1 MISSEFI
8 DKVLIPIKVNGPI
21 HRDAL
26 MPTFIKEKINESKF
40 NDNLRLKSMEIK
52 RIDEDT
58 VEVNWTSKYWDDDYN
73 SFFKEVKR
81 CFIYNAKKHKL
92 ENPIEVIV
100 NLSDVYDTN
109 EVRNSFTL
117 NSFK

>member
-40 NDNLRLKSMEIK
+40 KDIGTH
-52 RIDEDT
+52 I
-58 VEVNWTSKYWDDDYN
+58 
-73 SFFKEVKR
+73 
-81 CFIYNAKKHKL
+81 
-92 ENPIEVIV
+92 
-100 NLSDVYDTN
+100 
-109 EVRNSFTL
+109 
-117 NSFK
+117 